1 MRQTAEGKE
10 QEIII
15 IIIMILK
22 CKDQDQEEEMMPI
35 EQSEEMISREIT
47 EDIEI
52 IVIEIIKEEIEGDI
66 ISN

>member
-1 MRQTAEGKE
+1 
-10 QEIII
+10 
-15 IIIMILK
+15 
-22 CKDQDQEEEMMPI
+22 
-35 EQSEEMISREIT
+35 MISREIT